1 MSAGRTKQPAIQIDT
16 YRCSGC
22 ATCTAICPDV
32 FVFNPLTGK
41 AELLNP
47 DQVITDAIRQAAAFC
62 PEKCIILTETPEK
75 P

>member
-1 MSAGRTKQPAIQIDT
+1 MPAGKTKQPAIQIDT

-22 ATCTAICPDV
+22 ATCTALCPDV

-41 AELLNP
+41 AELIDPN
-47 DQVITDAIRQAAAFC
+47 QAITDAVRQAAAFC
-62 PEKCIILTETPEK
+62 PEKCIILSETPEK